1 MTCIFIVYKFINKE
15 LKTKRKKEGKR
26 KKSTEKEGV
35 FKRKKRNYKIPVGLF
50 SLLLRGDLL
59 GYLSTVAATCYFT
72 ESLKCALYE
81 N

>member
-1 MTCIFIVYKFINKE
+1 MGDVANCKLGYFTQWNDAE
-15 LKTKRKKEGKR
+15 H
-26 KKSTEKEGV
+26 STADNASSV
-35 FKRKKRNYKIPVGLF
+35 PYYLQCHITRTYPIGLF
-50 SLLLRGDLL
+50 ILLLRSDLL